1 MIQIRAY
8 YDKTLLYSNR
18 KIVDLTKYAFDT
30 VSVVSFNGGNTIDA
44 SLVFNFTSAQN
55 IPTYVQIIGGSFGGN
70 QYYVTDY
77 KFIKKAQWQLTLL
90 RDLISETN
98 LWRDEDAYIERG
110 YTADNFLKYNR
121 HKFNLN
127 MIKRDQKIL
136 TDDLSLVMFFNHAQN
151 NNAPV
156 PLDISA
162 MVSADL
168 DPNLI
173 VGVYDSNT
181 NPFPFKGGDWQTGAI
196 AVMENA
202 RYNFGFALG
211 SYNNSSPNCRWGYIP
226 MNSELQQSTV
236 SRGTRTIQGLTVSHN
251 QFMNTLDYA
260 YAELNVRTQDG
271 QDFTNGQVI
280 DAVRRVRENP
290 AIANVMAKYTSY
302 RDDYRAFNG
311 KFVQIDGQVYEVAV
325 TETWRRVA
333 TGNYSFLGGTPAW
346 YNRGFATLFNS
357 NNQGSEIN
365 NGAMANI
372 CRDAFNAS
380 TGRNLTQQYDLRV
393 SGGTAIRFDY
403 LEVKVDLVAV
413 QPTQYLQGVVQTT
426 HPFMREVPCKALV
439 VNGLTRDTY
448 QQWVNW
454 AVVVMQQQPTVIET
468 QLVPFNVQGDAYLP
482 NITLGGQPYTGVQI
496 LTERDHNYD
505 IDITDAYN
513 PDNEFVEKEAR
524 LIRISSG
531 SYASNMDFTP
541 FFNNG
546 LSRLETRLSVKP
558 MGTVIYMQPDFAGL
572 YGTNFVDKRGFIM
585 QEDFSISRLDN
596 AWVQFRYQNQN
607 YMNTFNRQ
615 MQSMELNNYYASEAD
630 RLALDRADVEARR
643 LAREN
648 TASEW
653 GMFNT
658 ALLGIPS
665 LIGGSTH
672 KSAQQYKDAVKLD
685 AQMNEA
691 LRRDNV
697 ELTKQ
702 LFNNNMGNIKAL
714 APTLNRV
721 DTFDILNHFSII
733 LEVFECSGAEKDYVQ
748 NYYEHNG
755 AVIGTIGRFS
765 EFWGLVVAGR
775 IIRSQYYTQVELREL
790 NRRLEGGIYTGRT
803 VQNILE
809 GVG

>member
-8 YDKTLLYSNR
+8 FDKTLLYSNR
-18 KIVDLTKYAFDT
+18 KIVDLTQYAFDT
-30 VSVVSFNGGNTIDA
+30 VTLVSFNGGNTIDA
-44 SLVFNFTSAQN
+44 SLIFNMTSAMQV
-55 IPTYVQIIGGSFGGN
+55 PTYVQIIGGSFDGY
-70 QYYVTDY
+70 QYYVTDI
-77 KFIKKAQWQLTLL
+77 KFIKKAQYRLTLL
-90 RDLISETN
+90 RDLISESN

-110 YTADNFLKYNR
+110 YTADDFLKFNR

-173 VGVYDSNT
+173 VGTYDSNT
-181 NPFPFKGGDWQTGAI
+181 NPFPFKGGDWQTGEI

-202 RYNFGFALG
+202 RYNFNVAFG
-211 SYNNSSPNCRWGYIP
+211 SLNSGSPNTRWGSVP
-226 MNSELQQSTV
+226 MNSQLNESTV
-236 SRGTRTIQGLTVSHN
+236 TRGTRTIQGLTISHN
-251 QFMNTLDYA
+251 QFMDMLENSWADFMIR
-260 YAELNVRTQDG
+260 VQDG
-271 QDFTNGQVI
+271 QDFTNNQVI

-290 AIANVMAKYTSY
+290 AIANILAKYTSF
-302 RDDYRAFNG
+302 RDDYRQFNG
-311 KFVQIDGQVYEVAV
+311 KYVQIDGQVYEVAV

-333 TGNYSFLGGTPAW
+333 TGNYSFMGGTPAW
-346 YNRGFATLFNS
+346 FTRGIKTLV
-357 NNQGSEIN
+357 
-365 NGAMANI
+365 GANTDAGAELTRGALADI
-372 CRDAFNAS
+372 CRNAFNAS
-380 TGRNLTQQYDLRV
+380 TGRNLTQQNATRNYGIGL
-393 SGGTAIRFDY
+393 RFDY
-403 LEVKVDLVAV
+403 LEVKVDLIAV
-413 QPTQYLQGVVQTT
+413 QPTQYLQGQIQTT

-454 AVVVMQQQPTVIET
+454 AVVVMQQQPTVIEC
-468 QLVPFNVQGDAYLP
+468 QLVPFNVQGDFYIP
-482 NITLGGQPYTGVQI
+482 NLTLGGVAFTGVQA
-496 LTERDHNYD
+496 LTERDHFYD
-505 IDITDAYN
+505 IDIAEAYAPN
-513 PDNEFVEKEAR
+513 NEFVEKEGR
-524 LIRISSG
+524 MVRISSG
-531 SYASNMDFTP
+531 SYASNMDLTP
-541 FFNNG
+541 FLNNG

-558 MGTVIYMQPDFAGL
+558 MGTIIYMQPDFAGL
-572 YGTNFVDKRGFIM
+572 YGTNYVDKRGFIM

-607 YMNTFNRQ
+607 FMNTFNRQ

-630 RLALDRADVEARR
+630 RLALDRADIEGRR

-672 KSAQQYKDAVKLD
+672 KSRQQYNEAVQLD

-714 APTLNRV
+714 APTLNKV

-733 LEVFECSGAEKDYVQ
+733 LEVFECSGAEMTYIQ

-775 IIRSQYYTQVELREL
+775 IIRSQYYSQVELKEL
-790 NRRLEGGIYTGRT
+790 NRRLEGGVYTGRT